1 MDKDDIRVHAYC
13 EECGSAITNDNE
25 VYVDSE
31 GRYFD
36 CLDCLFQYHDICK
49 VEF

>member
-1 MDKDDIRVHAYC
+1 MNDEAMIVAYC
-13 EECGSAITNDNE
+13 EECGSAITTEDE
-25 VYVDSE
+25 AYIDSE

-36 CLDCLFQYHDICK
+36 SIECLCEYYDITK